1 MPQVEGTRGLPKSS
15 GQRPTTPPA
24 ARRTV
29 TIRGQVAD
37 RRSPRQIEIERRRP
51 PRRPRDRA
59 MSRPD
64 RVGLWAVLL
73 CLLLLVAAATS
84 AHAAVPLHLSSVAHA
99 ARYAASLTR

>member
-1 MPQVEGTRGLPKSS
+1 MPHAEGQPRSVDSYGQLP
-15 GQRPTTPPA
+15 RTDPP

-37 RRSPRQIEIERRRP
+37 RHSTRMVEVDRRRP

-64 RVGLWAVLL
+64 RVAMWAFLL
-73 CLLLLVAAATS
+73 CLLLLAAAVI
-84 AHAAVPLHLSSVAHA
+84 H
-99 ARYAASLTR
+99 